1 MPFDAPPHT
10 SIRPARGKGSSG
22 TVAGAQYMRSV
33 WGRLPRMPAPNF
45 PNRTLAIMDNLVFLR
60 ALAQGVANAPGGGS

>member
-1 MPFDAPPHT
+1 
-10 SIRPARGKGSSG
+10 
-22 TVAGAQYMRSV
+22 
-33 WGRLPRMPAPNF
+33 MPAPNF